1 METWDRLM
9 KDRRLMVSIGKYNF
23 QEAKRSADVRQL
35 AKGHTDKQ
43 GSWRSRK
50 VLTVK
55 STREERSHTL
65 SLEYSQTGCL
75 QQTLGDSG

>member
-1 METWDRLM
+1 
-9 KDRRLMVSIGKYNF
+9 MVNIRKYNF
-23 QEAKRSADVRQL
+23 KKPRGSADVRQL

-50 VLTVK
+50 VLTGK
-55 STREERSHTL
+55 SAREERSHTL
-65 SLEYSQTGCL
+65 SLEHSQTGCL